1 MDSAK
6 KFLERSLLILI
17 VIIALGVTVELELEY
32 LSPLLIYLGIVNLGY
47 SILTATKNNKE

>member
-1 MDSAK
+1 MNSAK

-47 SILTATKNNKE
+47 SILIAIKINND

>member
-1 MDSAK
+1 MDEAK

-17 VIIALGVTVELELEY
+17 VIIALGVAVELELEY

-47 SILTATKNNKE
+47 SILIAIKINND